1 MDHELVT
8 PCYSEAT
15 MPTSKVKTELGF
27 SDVLCSW
34 HSCPCFDAGHNCCLG
49 VRFRL
54 SLHPQGV
61 RSFPQQLLLLISGLE
76 RTNPS
81 RRNILWCFI
90 ISSPPCLKIW
100 FLSLICSFI
109 CLFVCAW
116 NHCEPQKFKR
126 PHFLTKIISF
136 SNPKLPSGSLPS
148 LSHQITADKCGM

>member
-34 HSCPCFDAGHNCCLG
+34 HSCPCFDAGHNCCPG

-61 RSFPQQLLLLISGLE
+61 RSFPQRLLLLISGLE

-109 CLFVCAW
+109 CLFVPGITVSHRSSKGLTSWRRSSPFPIQNCQVAAYH
-116 NHCEPQKFKR
+116 HCPIR
-126 PHFLTKIISF
+126 
-136 SNPKLPSGSLPS
+136 
-148 LSHQITADKCGM
+148 